1 MAPSAD
7 RRLRTGVAVALLA
20 PAALAGCDTTQRQNV
35 RAKLRAEREIASR
48 VPVRVTR
55 AHPQVRVT
63 GVTLLRHGG
72 RPTVVVDLRSSAPR
86 PLTDLP
92 IVVGLRSAAGHETAL
107 NRRGGLGWFQ
117 THVPAIP
124 AHGSITWV
132 FSGRRPAAATGRP
145 FARVGLPSAPILTHA
160 ASLPAIEAVGAAS
173 GGGREGKAR
182 VRVRNRSDVP
192 QYGLQVYAL
201 ARSAGRYVAA
211 GKASLVHLGTGASAT
226 VAVALTRRV
235 EPRELRF
242 HAVPTIFE

>member
-7 RRLRTGVAVALLA
+7 RRVGAGLAVALLA
-20 PAALAGCDTTQRQNV
+20 PGVLTGCDTTQRQNA

-48 VPVRVTR
+48 IPVRIAR
-55 AHPQVRVT
+55 PHPQVRVT
-63 GVTLLRHGG
+63 GVTLLRRGG

-92 IVVGLRSAAGHETAL
+92 ILVGVRSGGGRAVAL

-124 AHGSITWV
+124 AHGSVTWV
-132 FSGRRPAAATGRP
+132 FSGPRRAQATGRP
-145 FARVGLPSAPILTHA
+145 FAAVGLPAAPVLTRA
-160 ASLPAIEAVGAAS
+160 GSLPAIEAVAAP
-173 GGGREGKAR
+173 GGGRELAAR
-182 VRVRNRSDVP
+182 VRVRNASDVP

-201 ARSAGRYVAA
+201 AGSAGRYVAA
-211 GKASLVHLGTGASAT
+211 GKTSLVHLGTGASAT
-226 VAVALTRRV
+226 VAVPLSQRV
-235 EPRELRF
+235 EPRRLRV